1 MRDNSQYLPN
11 TFRTNQNGAR
21 PPPERPFIFFM
32 QFVSKIYIQK
42 CLMVKVRHIFL
53 ISDYSNLI
61 QIYGISGS
69 TK

>member
-1 MRDNSQYLPN
+1 MEQDPHQKGLS
-11 TFRTNQNGAR
+11 F
-21 PPPERPFIFFM
+21 FFM
-32 QFVSKIYIQK
+32 QFVSKTYIQK